1 MLKATAAMLP
11 VVILQLRLRLLVVAA
26 VGVSGDDVDVLDD
39 VKQKLLLLGS
49 IKAFLSGVES
59 RGASDDVTAVV
70 PAIEPRL
77 T

>member
-1 MLKATAAMLP
+1 MLKVTAAMLP
-11 VVILQLRLRLLVVAA
+11 VVILQLRLRLLIVA
-26 VGVSGDDVDVLDD
+26 VGGVSGDDVDVLED

-59 RGASDDVTAVV
+59 RGAIDDVTAVV